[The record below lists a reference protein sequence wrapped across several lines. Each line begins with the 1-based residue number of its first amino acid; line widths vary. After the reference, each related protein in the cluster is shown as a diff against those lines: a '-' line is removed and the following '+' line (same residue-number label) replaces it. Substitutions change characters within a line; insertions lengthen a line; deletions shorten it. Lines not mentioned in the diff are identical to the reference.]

1 MDLREVASSDAHSL
15 FALISD
21 DPKVEQYISPPPP
34 SEGAF
39 AGFIDWA
46 QRERAGKGVC
56 FAVVP
61 HGLEQAVGLFQ
72 VRALEPTFF
81 TAEWGFALGS
91 SFWSTGI
98 FEEAA
103 TLVADFTFDVL
114 GAFRIEGRA
123 ATVNA
128 RGNGALT
135 KIGAISEAILKNALG
150 RDGTWHEQL
159 LWTLVANLAQRTG
172 VANAFPRQSPAEN
185 SGGRPGV
192 PGTTGRNGAAEA
204 TGWRPA
210 LPVLHQRASTTV
222 VRLVRRGSSQRSF
235 FVTTIQTPVSR
246 RRERPERPHRH
257 RDLAR

>member
-1 MDLREVASSDAHSL
+1 VYLREVAAGDAHSL
-15 FALISD
+15 FTLITD
-21 DPKVEQYISPPPP
+21 DPKVDEYISPPPP

-39 AGFIDWA
+39 AGFIDWS
-46 QRERAGKGVC
+46 QRERAAGRGVC

-91 SFWSTGI
+91 SFWSTGM

-103 TLVADFTFDVL
+103 TLVADFAFDVL

-123 ATVNA
+123 ATVNG

-135 KIGAISEAILKNALG
+135 KIGAVSEAILKDAFG

-159 LWTLVANLAQRTG
+159 LWSIIREEWKERRTG
-172 VANAFPRQSPAEN
+172 ARERISVPDAQQRIQQAIREFEAQLAATAPPKPPGRDPLYPFFIS
-185 SGGRPGV
+185 GRP
-192 PGTTGRNGAAEA
+192 P
-204 TGWRPA
+204 
-210 LPVLHQRASTTV
+210 
-222 VRLVRRGSSQRSF
+222 RS
-235 FVTTIQTPVSR
+235 
-246 RRERPERPHRH
+246 
-257 RDLAR
+257 